1 VAENRY
7 DGSAGTGFW
16 WVPAVV
22 VLIGIGVVLIPPA
35 VNVHRGPN
43 YRSMCLNNVK
53 QILLALQNYHDTH
66 GELPPAYS
74 VDAEGNPLHS
84 WRALILPYMEG
95 DRIHELIDY
104 TKPWDAPEN
113 AEARNFEISHFS
125 CPSSTHDDER
135 FTTYLA
141 VVGPEFLFHGSTPR
155 SYADV
160 KDGTSNTIAIIEV
173 SPDKAVHWMS
183 PEDADERLIFANPEE
198 NLTTPHP
205 DTFFAGFLDGHAEA
219 VQPHIDPNDLRA
231 MLTIAGGEK
240 LDEWPGELP

>member
-7 DGSAGTGFW
+7 SGSKGTGCW
-16 WVPAVV
+16 WVLAVLLFAGIAV
-22 VLIGIGVVLIPPA
+22 ALILPA
-35 VNVHRGPN
+35 VNVHHGPN

-74 VDAEGNPLHS
+74 VDAEGKPLHS

-113 AEARNFEISHFS
+113 ERARNYPRHFYV
-125 CPSSTHDDER
+125 CPSSSHEDER
-135 FTTYLA
+135 LTTYLA

-183 PEDADERLIFANPEE
+183 PEDADERFIFANPKE

-219 VQPHIDPNDLRA
+219 VQPHIDANALRA
-231 MLTIAGGEK
+231 MLTISGGDTLAE
-240 LDEWPGELP
+240 